1 MLCGVSQIASAIAQV
16 PLNRLGGMSLLA
28 ALACWAAALTLLPAF
43 VRATAPRDVDH
54 YEREIAERQ
63 RAEAALRT
71 SEAEARKLTEADA
84 RKNEFLAMLGHELR
98 NPLAPIRNAVK
109 IMKHRGIR

>member
-1 MLCGVSQIASAIAQV
+1 M
-16 PLNRLGGMSLLA
+16 LGGGAGS
-28 ALACWAAALTLLPAF
+28 
-43 VRATAPRDVDH
+43 ATAGHPGAGSPHDAAD

-71 SEAEARKLTEADA
+71 SKAETRKLAEADA

-109 IMKHRGIR
+109 IMKQRGSGRPRLVLGPRRGRPPGSPDGSVGR